1 MGGRRGGS
9 KGSFQTLV
17 VPDLGLQGLRGL
29 LHCGDRC
36 QHLRQVLF
44 QQLVPL
50 GGGGVPFA
58 AKPRKGL
65 HLPNGHLGLA
75 QAQQESDPFHV
86 RRRITALAAGCAGYW
101 RNQPGALVIAQA
113 LRPVRL
119 ATSAM
124 VMRDAMGTILK
135 VGAHSKSSGT
145 CMTLDGACESV
156 SGP

>member
-1 MGGRRGGS
+1 MGGRRGGA
-9 KGSFQTLV
+9 KGSFQPLV
-17 VPDLGLQGLRGL
+17 VLGLGLQGVRGL

-44 QQLVPL
+44 QQLAPL

-58 AKPRKGL
+58 AQPRKGL
-65 HLPNGHLGLA
+65 HLPDGHLGLA
-75 QAQQESDPFHV
+75 QAQQESDPLHF
-86 RRRITALAAGCAGYW
+86 RRRITALAAGCTRHR
-101 RNQPGALVIAQA
+101 RNQPGALVVAQA

-124 VMRDAMGTILK
+124 VMRDAMVTILE

-145 CMTLDGACESV
+145 CVALDLGV
-156 SGP
+156 